1 MNKKGIPALSP
12 DVFAAVGKEHPQA
25 LSSLR
30 QLEEGVQKFWKT
42 YSVSLAVADD
52 ETFATES
59 GTLEEAFQL
68 RITFLQVSLA
78 RRLTA
83 LLVSLIDHINAMRLL
98 DAALSTRACI
108 ELAGA
113 IVYYEKR
120 ITALLTA
127 GICTQEQMDRFNDI
141 VEKAIRGGRF
151 DWIRWVRG
159 GADLQRLIREYADEN
174 ANPTVRVRV
183 KNVWDFVKCLDEAVA
198 TEEPPLGTIRTVYAL
213 LSDICHPAVGGY
225 MLYLSVPQPPGYLKF
240 EAYPNVT
247 MACWFVG
254 SIISPTANRLMRHAA
269 RSLNRLTYVAST
281 VRALGS
287 TQDTQ
292 DTGRSNISLQRTARS
307 ARFARL
313 GRRG

>member
-12 DVFAAVGKEHPQA
+12 NVFAVIGREHPQA
-25 LSSLR
+25 LSSL
-30 QLEEGVQKFWKT
+30 QELEKGVRKFWNT
-42 YSVSLAVADD
+42 YSVGLTVADD
-52 ETFATES
+52 ETFAAES

-127 GICTQEQMDRFNDI
+127 GISTQEQMERFNDI
-141 VEKAIRGGRF
+141 VQKAIRGGRF

-159 GADLQRLIREYADEN
+159 GADLQTLITEYADEN
-174 ANPTVRVRV
+174 ANPTSPIRV
-183 KNVWDFVKCLDEAVA
+183 KNVLDFVKCLDESVA
-198 TEEPPLGTIRTVYAL
+198 TEEPPPGTIRTVYAL

-240 EAYPNVT
+240 EAYPNT
-247 MACWFVG
+247 KMASWFVG
-254 SIISPTANRLMRHAA
+254 SIISPTANRLMKHAA

-281 VRALGS
+281 VQAVAS
-287 TQDTQ
+287 QQPTQDN
-292 DTGRSNISLQRTARS
+292 RPV
-307 ARFARL
+307 
-313 GRRG
+313 

>member
-1 MNKKGIPALSP
+1 MNKKGIPTLSH
-12 DVFAAVGKEHPQA
+12 DVFTVIGREYSQA
-25 LSSLR
+25 LSSL
-30 QLEEGVQKFWKT
+30 QELEEGVRKFWNT
-42 YSVSLAVADD
+42 YSVGLTVADD
-52 ETFATES
+52 ETFAAES

-127 GICTQEQMDRFNDI
+127 GISTQKQMERFNDI
-141 VEKAIRGGRF
+141 VQKAIRGGRF

-159 GADLQRLIREYADEN
+159 GADLQTLITEYADEN
-174 ANPTVRVRV
+174 ANSTSPIRV
-183 KNVWDFVKCLDEAVA
+183 KNALDFVKCLDESVA
-198 TEEPPLGTIRTVYAL
+198 TEEPPPGIIRTVYGL

-225 MLYLSVPQPPGYLKF
+225 MLYLSIPQPPGYLKF
-240 EAYPNVT
+240 EAYPST
-247 MACWFVG
+247 KMASWFVG
-254 SIISPTANRLMRHAA
+254 SIISPTANRLMKHAA

-281 VRALGS
+281 VQAVAS
-287 TQDTQ
+287 QQPTQDN
-292 DTGRSNISLQRTARS
+292 RPV
-307 ARFARL
+307 
-313 GRRG
+313 